1 MTKDILYYDGNC
13 MLCNYEI
20 DQLRARCGSEL
31 EIQDIHVL
39 PQDPTLPPRKLMLE
53 RLHLRRGGGSMLV
66 GLNANIAAW
75 QHTSIGWLWRL
86 LRLPV
91 IYPIA
96 CLIYNYWARWR
107 FQRLY
112 KDGNPGVSDY
122 PATE

>member
-1 MTKDILYYDGNC
+1 
-13 MLCNYEI
+13 
-20 DQLRARCGSEL
+20 
-31 EIQDIHVL
+31 
-39 PQDPTLPPRKLMLE
+39 
-53 RLHLRRGGGSMLV
+53 MLV
-66 GLNANIAAW
+66 GLDANIAAW

-96 CLIYNYWARWR
+96 SHIYNQWARWR

-112 KDGNPGVSDY
+112 QDSNPVVSDY